1 MSAATTP
8 AAPAQGPRRSVA
20 SWLAQYSVLIAF
32 VVVYVF
38 FALSSPTF
46 LTWGNIQNVL
56 VNNVALLA
64 IVSLGMTLVI
74 ASGGIDL
81 SVGAALDMSSMVFI
95 MLMGA
100 GLSLGV
106 GLLGGAAAAVGVGV
120 VNALLITRLKISPFL
135 ATLGVLFIGQSVQQ
149 LATDGGQPIYLVGS
163 TAAQSFA
170 FIGHGVLLGL
180 PLPLW
185 IVAVA
190 YAVVYVL
197 LHHTRF
203 GRYVYALGAQPG
215 VAWYAGLRIGRDT
228 ASVYITGALL
238 SGMAGI
244 ILSAT
249 VRSYVPLSGN
259 AFLLDAIGA
268 TFIGTTVSTTH
279 RPSVLGTLL
288 GVLLLGM
295 VRNGLLLIGWNFYWQ
310 QVGTGVL
317 ILLVLAASFGTRR
330 IGAR

>member
-1 MSAATTP
+1 M
-8 AAPAQGPRRSVA
+8 
-20 SWLAQYSVLIAF
+20 LIAF
-32 VVVYVF
+32 VLVYVF

-64 IVSLGMTLVI
+64 IVALGMTLI
-74 ASGGIDL
+74 ISSGGIDL
-81 SVGAALDMSSMVFI
+81 SVGAAVDMSSMVFI
-95 MLMGA
+95 MAMGA
-100 GLSLGV
+100 GFSLGI
-106 GLLGGAAAAVGVGV
+106 GLAAGLAAAVGVGA
-120 VNALLITRLKISPFL
+120 VNALLITQLRISPFL

-149 LATDGGQPIYLVGS
+149 LATDGGQPIYLVS
-163 TAAQSFA
+163 SDAAQAFA
-170 FIGHGVLLGL
+170 FIGHGKMLGL

-185 IVAVA
+185 IVGVA
-190 YAVVYVL
+190 YLIVYGL

-203 GRYVYALGAQPG
+203 GRYTYALGAQPG
-215 VAWYAGLRIGRDT
+215 VAWYSGLRINRDT
-228 ASVYITGALL
+228 AAVFIIGALL
-238 SGMAGI
+238 SGIAGI

-249 VRSYVPLSGN
+249 VRSYGPLSGN

-268 TFIGTTVSTTH
+268 TFIGTTISGTH

-295 VRNGLLLIGWNFYWQ
+295 VRNGLLLLGWNFYWQ

-317 ILLVLAASFGTRR
+317 IFLVLAASFGTRR
-330 IGAR
+330 LGHH

>member
-1 MSAATTP
+1 MST
-8 AAPAQGPRRSVA
+8 AAPVASRSQVPRRSAA
-20 SWLAQYSVLIAF
+20 SLLAQYSVLVAF
-32 VVVYVF
+32 VLVYVF

-46 LTWGNIQNVL
+46 LTWANIQNVL

-64 IVSLGMTLVI
+64 VVALGMTLVI

-81 SVGAALDMSSMVFI
+81 AVGASIDMSSMAFI
-95 MLMGA
+95 MVMGA
-100 GLSLGV
+100 GASLGV
-106 GLLGGAAAAVGVGV
+106 GLVAGLGAAMAVGL
-120 VNALLITRLKISPFL
+120 VNAILITRLRISPFL

-163 TAAQSFA
+163 GAAQSFS
-170 FIGHGVLLGL
+170 FIGHGTMFGV

-190 YAVVYVL
+190 YALVYVL
-197 LHHTRF
+197 LHQTRF
-203 GRYVYALGAQPG
+203 GRYTYALGAQPG
-215 VAWYAGLRIGRDT
+215 VAWYSGLRIDRDT
-228 ASVYITGALL
+228 ASVYILGALL
-238 SGMAGI
+238 SGIAGI

-268 TFIGTTVSTTH
+268 TFIGTTVSPTH

-317 ILLVLAASFGTRR
+317 IFLVLAVSFGTRR
-330 IGAR
+330 LGQH

>member
-1 MSAATTP
+1 MSTVSTET
-8 AAPAQGPRRSVA
+8 APSEASRRGLA
-20 SWLAQYSVLIAF
+20 SWIAQYSVLIAF
-32 VVVYVF
+32 VLVYVF
-38 FALSSPTF
+38 FAASSPTF
-46 LTWGNIQNVL
+46 LSWGNVQNVL

-64 IVSLGMTLVI
+64 IVALGMTLII

-81 SVGAALDMSSMVFI
+81 SVGAAIDMSSMVFI
-95 MLMGA
+95 MLMAA
-100 GLSLGV
+100 GMSLGV
-106 GLLGGAAAAVGVGV
+106 GVLGGLAAAIGVGA
-120 VNALLITRLKISPFL
+120 VNAVLITQLRISPFL

-149 LATDGGQPIYLVGS
+149 LATDGGQPIYLVG
-163 TAAQSFA
+163 TGAAQRFA
-170 FIGHGVLLGL
+170 FIGHGDLFGL

-190 YAVVYVL
+190 YALVYLL

-203 GRYVYALGAQPG
+203 GRYTYALGAQPG
-215 VAWYAGLRIGRDT
+215 VAWYSGLRISRDT
-228 ASVYITGALL
+228 ALVFVIGALL
-238 SGMAGI
+238 SGITGI
-244 ILSAT
+244 ILSST

-268 TFIGTTVSTTH
+268 TFIGTTVSSTH

-310 QVGTGVL
+310 QVGTGLL
-317 ILLVLAASFGTRR
+317 IFLVLAASFGTRR

>member
-1 MSAATTP
+1 MSIATAT
-8 AAPAQGPRRSVA
+8 RRSPRTYRSIT

-32 VVVYVF
+32 ALVCVL
-38 FALSSPTF
+38 FAFSSPTF

-81 SVGAALDMSSMVFI
+81 SVGAAVDMSSMVFI
-95 MLMGA
+95 MLMGT
-100 GLSLGV
+100 GLSLVV
-106 GLLGGAAAAVGVGV
+106 GLVGGVAAAAGVGI
-120 VNALLITRLKISPFL
+120 VNALLITRLRISPFL

-149 LATDGGQPIYLVGS
+149 LATNGGQPIYLVGS
-163 TAAQSFA
+163 KAAQSFA

-180 PLPLW
+180 PIPLW
-185 IVAVA
+185 IVAAA
-190 YAVVYVL
+190 YAIVYVL
-197 LHHTRF
+197 LHHMRF
-203 GRYVYALGAQPG
+203 GRYTYALGAQPG
-215 VAWYAGLRIGRDT
+215 VAWYSGLRINRDT
-228 ASVYITGALL
+228 AAVYIIGAFL
-238 SGMAGI
+238 SGIAGI

-317 ILLVLAASFGTRR
+317 IFLVLGVSFGTRR
-330 IGAR
+330 LTFSS

>member
-1 MSAATTP
+1 MSTVALI
-8 AAPAQGPRRSVA
+8 AAPVRAPRRSIV
-20 SWLAQYSVLIAF
+20 SLIAQYSVLIAF
-32 VVVYVF
+32 VIVVF
-38 FALSSPTF
+38 FFAVSSPTF
-46 LTWGNIQNVL
+46 LTWANIQNVL

-64 IVSLGMTLVI
+64 VVALGMTLVI

-81 SVGAALDMSSMVFI
+81 SVGASIDMSSMAFI
-95 MLMGA
+95 MVMGA
-100 GLSLGV
+100 GVSLGI
-106 GLLGGAAAAVGVGV
+106 GLLAGLGAAVAVGI
-120 VNALLITRLKISPFL
+120 VNALLITRLRISPFL

-163 TAAQSFA
+163 GAAQSFA
-170 FIGHGVLLGL
+170 FIGHGLVLGV

-190 YAVVYVL
+190 YGLVYVL

-203 GRYVYALGAQPG
+203 GRYTYALGAQPG
-215 VAWYAGLRIGRDT
+215 VAWYSGLRINRDT
-228 ASVYITGALL
+228 AAVYMLGALL
-238 SGMAGI
+238 SGLTGI
-244 ILSAT
+244 MLSAT

-268 TFIGTTVSTTH
+268 TFIGTTVSSTH

-295 VRNGLLLIGWNFYWQ
+295 VRNGLLLVGWNFYWQ

-317 ILLVLAASFGTRR
+317 IFLVLAVSFGTRR
-330 IGAR
+330 LGQQ

>member
-1 MSAATTP
+1 MSTATSADLP
-8 AAPAQGPRRSVA
+8 ARPPRRGIA

-32 VVVYVF
+32 VLVYVF
-38 FALSSPTF
+38 FAASSPTF
-46 LTWGNIQNVL
+46 LSWGNIQNVL

-64 IVSLGMTLVI
+64 IVALGMTLVI

-81 SVGAALDMSSMVFI
+81 SVGAAVDMASMVFI

-100 GLSLGV
+100 GMSLGV
-106 GLLGGAAAAVGVGV
+106 GLLGGVAAAIGVGLL
-120 VNALLITRLKISPFL
+120 NALLITQLRISPFL

-163 TAAQSFA
+163 KTAQSFA
-170 FIGHGVLLGL
+170 FIGHGALLGL

-185 IVAVA
+185 IVAIA
-190 YAVVYVL
+190 YLAVYVL
-197 LHHTRF
+197 LHQTRF
-203 GRYVYALGAQPG
+203 GRYTYALGAQPG
-215 VAWYAGLRIGRDT
+215 VAWYSGLRINRDT
-228 ASVYITGALL
+228 AFVYLIGALL
-238 SGMAGI
+238 SGVAGI
-244 ILSAT
+244 ILSST

-268 TFIGTTVSTTH
+268 TFIGTTISSTH

-295 VRNGLLLIGWNFYWQ
+295 VRNGLLLLGWNFYWQ

-317 ILLVLAASFGTRR
+317 IFLVLAASFGTRR
-330 IGAR
+330 LSTG